1 VKIEA
6 ESSSVRTSG
15 EITQSGHT
23 STAMARS

>member
-15 EITQSGHT
+15 EITQSGRT
-23 STAMARS
+23 SMAMARS